1 MLGPQ
6 GKLVVKELGLY
17 WNLEGRPGL
26 SAGKKATM
34 GLPGRGIAAAK
45 AGLLAEWSG
54 L

>member
-6 GKLVVKELGLY
+6 GKLMVKELGLD
-17 WNLEGRPGL
+17 WNLEGSSGL
-26 SAGKKATM
+26 PAGKRATM

-45 AGLLAEWSG
+45 AGLLTEWSG

>member
-6 GKLVVKELGLY
+6 RKLVVKELGLD
-17 WNLEGRPGL
+17 WNLEGSPGL
-26 SAGKKATM
+26 PAGKRAIM

-45 AGLLAEWSG
+45 AGLLTEWSG

>member
-6 GKLVVKELGLY
+6 GKLVVKEMGLD
-17 WNLEGRPGL
+17 WNLEGSRGL
-26 SAGKKATM
+26 PAGKRATM

-45 AGLLAEWSG
+45 AGLLTEWSG